1 MESQAIRVANENYF
15 TITADSFHQYMPSPP
30 MGDDK
35 YFEPKIVDAHDETSP
50 IYICDLLTDEKVK
63 IESNKNLMSR
73 GEEKLFTSIN
83 PNLEVIPLDADHNCL
98 QIKYTDTGY
107 KKFLIGENHLHTY
120 ETKNKE
126 NVWVKALGLQLSL
139 KFYNENVENSKL
151 ALLYKK
157 PNDQSIYKAD
167 IENFQDINNDKIG
180 FDSAL
185 NTTLESNYI
194 AYPSNVYMDMIS
206 KTKLTWVGVYV
217 EMYTKGVGAV
227 DIYNFKPILSDP
239 RKRVR
244 GSVGVLPKPHSLK
257 NREQNYSLVL

>member
-15 TITADSFHQYMPSPP
+15 TITADSFHQYMPSPS

-107 KKFLIGENHLHTY
+107 KKFIIGEKHLHTH

-139 KFYNENVENSKL
+139 RAYNHNIENTKI

-157 PNDQSIYKAD
+157 PHDQGIYKVD
-167 IENFQDINNDKIG
+167 LENLQDITNGAKG

-194 AYPSNVYMDMIS
+194 AYPSNVCMDMVS
-206 KTKLTWVGVYV
+206 NHKLTWVGVYA

-239 RKRVR
+239 RKKVR
-244 GSVGVLPKPHSLK
+244 GSVGVFPKPHRLS
-257 NREQNYSLVL
+257 NREDNYSLVL